1 MKKLP
6 KHIQQTTKFLSK
18 FKGLRIGIFVDNS
31 NLYHAQK
38 NDGWWINWKKLKLF
52 LQKQL
57 DISFYNFYIAV
68 PDRSDVDYRST
79 KAFMSQLKKFSTI
92 KTKPMKY
99 IQTQAGVL
107 RKGDVD
113 VEVVLDVV
121 RSIKN
126 LDVVMI
132 VAGDSDYLELKN
144 WVIKDNKKKI
154 IFVALE
160 NNIAWEL
167 RQCWHIYLNRIR
179 EEIELKK

>member
-1 MKKLP
+1 MDDNIKKIL
-6 KHIQQTTKFLSK
+6 KTIHG
-18 FKGLRIGIFVDNS
+18 FKIGVFIDNS

-38 NDGWWINWKKLKLF
+38 DAGWWIDWKKFKLL

-57 DISFYNFYIAV
+57 DISFYNFYIAI
-68 PDRSDVDYRST
+68 PSKSDVDYRST
-79 KAFMSQLKKFSTI
+79 KAFTTKLKEFSAI

-99 IQTQAGVL
+99 IKTRAGVL

-113 VEVVLDVV
+113 VEIVLDVV
-121 RSIKN
+121 RNVNN
-126 LDVVMI
+126 LDVIMI

-154 IFVALE
+154 IFIAYE
-160 NNIAWEL
+160 NNMAWEL

-179 EEIELKK
+179 KEIELKK

>member
-1 MKKLP
+1 MDKNIESALKK
-6 KHIQQTTKFLSK
+6 
-18 FKGLRIGIFVDNS
+18 IGKLKVGVFVDNS

-38 NDGWWINWKKLKLF
+38 DAGWWIDWKKFKLL
-52 LQKQL
+52 LQKWL
-57 DISFYNFYIAV
+57 NISFYNFYIAI
-68 PDRSDVDYRST
+68 PDKSDIDYRST
-79 KAFMSQLKKFSTI
+79 KSFVAKLKKFSTI

-99 IQTQAGVL
+99 IKTRAGVL

-113 VEVVLDVV
+113 VEIVLDVV
-121 RSIKN
+121 RNIKS
-126 LDVVMI
+126 LDVIMI

-160 NNIAWEL
+160 NNMAWEL

-179 EEIELKK
+179 KMIEFKQKKPRV